1 MPRPINN
8 MHRIPISGIENKKCG
23 TVSGVGV
30 NTRSYYRISSKPRV
44 TNYTYESLQR
54 ALYPNNP
61 KYDGQPWQDN
71 DGSMPSATA
80 VKELAKYRICK
91 TVTLNNKVLIPTNV
105 YLYIPPCVTLN
116 ILQSGSIITDGD
128 GERRNLSGGGLLNSG
143 TINNRG
149 TINNNG
155 GQIINTTGSLITNY
169 GIIINDG
176 NGGGDIFNDFYSD
189 GVGGTIDTRYGNTV
203 GAGPQAGAG
212 DGAGGGTVLG
222 EWGVDNR

>member
-1 MPRPINN
+1 

-23 TVSGVGV
+23 TVTGVGV
-30 NTRSYYRISSKPRV
+30 NTLSYYRISSKPRV

-54 ALYPNNP
+54 ALYSNNP
-61 KYDGQPWQDN
+61 KYDGWPGGIASRRCCW
-71 DGSMPSATA
+71 PSATA

-91 TVTLNNKVLIPTNV
+91 TVTLNNKVLIPNNV

-116 ILQSGSIITDGD
+116 ILQSGSIITDGG
-128 GERRNLSGGGLLNSG
+128 GEEKNILTGGGLVNSG

-169 GIIINDG
+169 GIITDPA
-176 NGGGDIFNDFYSD
+176 GDIFNDFYSD
-189 GVGGTIDTRYGNTV
+189 GVGGTIDTRYGKTV
-203 GAGPQAGAG
+203 GMGPEAGTE
-212 DGAGGGTVLG
+212 GTVLG

>member
-1 MPRPINN
+1 

-54 ALYPNNP
+54 ALYSNNP
-61 KYDGQPWQDN
+61 KYDGWPGGIAN
-71 DGSMPSATA
+71 KGGASPSATA

-91 TVTLNNKVLIPTNV
+91 TVTLNNKVLIPNHV

-116 ILQSGSIITDGD
+116 ILQSGSIITDGG
-128 GERRNLSGGGLLNSG
+128 GEGTNVSFGGGLLNS
-143 TINNRG
+143 G

-169 GIIINDG
+169 GIIINPA
-176 NGGGDIFNDFYSD
+176 NRGDIFNDYYSD
-189 GVGGTIDTRYGNTV
+189 GVGGTIDTRYGKTV
-203 GAGPQAGAG
+203 GMGPVA
-212 DGAGGGTVLG
+212 GTVLG